1 MAHAPNRRPNRTT
14 YENVQGE
21 QATAR
26 VFYEADDHE
35 ALIEIQRDDES
46 WMFGINNDAKAR
58 VLTTDSDTDNR
69 IGKPDIPDWLRETL
83 LGIGVEGVGQ
93 E

>member
-1 MAHAPNRRPNRTT
+1 MAHAPNRRPDRTT
-14 YENVQGE
+14 YENVQGK
-21 QATAR
+21 QATAW

-35 ALIEIQRDDES
+35 ALIEIPRDDEI
-46 WMFGINNDAKAR
+46 WVFAVNNDPKAR
-58 VLTTDSDTDNR
+58 VLTTGSGTDNR
-69 IGKPDIPDWLRETL
+69 IEKPDIPDWLRETL